1 MAKHELDQLYVTNP
15 TDKPFTV
22 KWGGQPY
29 TINPGEQKIWMR
41 FLAEHF
47 AKYLT
52 DAILLQKE
60 QEHKKQFIAAGHS
73 EKDYMPKSFL
83 NSRSMRPA
91 TVNTILT
98 GVYQYHQGGIDDPN
112 AQIQAQ
118 IDQMNQPAPGQ
129 RQEREMELDAGAD
142 PLMGVLKDDKPD
154 EQPALPAA
162 ATPAPAGASMI
173 PGLDETT
180 PPAAQTAPE
189 PADAADN
196 GTDGR
201 TMAQLREEAK
211 RLDITIPFGANKDQ
225 VRELIKKQYA

>member
-1 MAKHELDQLYVTNP
+1 MAKHELDQLHVTNP
-15 TDKPFTV
+15 TDQPFTV
-22 KWGGQPY
+22 EWGKRQY

-47 AKYLT
+47 AKHLT
-52 DAILLQKE
+52 DAILLRKE
-60 QEHKKQFIAAGHS
+60 QEHKKAFLDAGHS

-91 TVNTILT
+91 TINTILT

-112 AQIQAQ
+112 AAIQAQ
-118 IDQMNQPAPGQ
+118 IDQMNQQPGQ

-154 EQPALPAA
+154 ELPAT
-162 ATPAPAGASMI
+162 ATPAAPGASMI

-180 PPAAQTAPE
+180 APPAQAPAA
-189 PADAADN
+189 PANAADD
-196 GTDGR
+196 GSDGR

-225 VRELIKKQYA
+225 VRALIKQQYA